1 VLPVDFQSGAAEW
14 AGWDGFGKLWTQLVL
29 WAMPRTAEAARPD
42 DDAAGR
48 ELRVVGPNRPLLHQL
63 AAVTGGTIDP
73 APGALLAARPGVEH
87 QVVPLAPYL
96 IPLVILAVLGDV
108 ALRRLG

>member
-1 VLPVDFQSGAAEW
+1 
-14 AGWDGFGKLWTQLVL
+14 
-29 WAMPRTAEAARPD
+29 
-42 DDAAGR
+42 
-48 ELRVVGPNRPLLHQL
+48 VGPNRPLLHQL